1 MNFNEVCTLT
11 MGQSPDSSTY
21 NTQQIGL
28 PFYQGNADF
37 GKINPTPRVWCFSPK
52 KVAQKDDILISVRA
66 PIGDLN
72 IAIEECGIGRGLAC
86 IHINDKNQCD
96 LTYLFHFLLSKA
108 QFLQEKGTGSTFKAI
123 NKDSLLGLVIPIP
136 SIEEQNIIS
145 NDLIAVHKLIDWK
158 KSQLI
163 ALDELVKSR
172 FIEMFGNVKTFKPL
186 MELTSKITDGSHNP
200 PKGIEF
206 SEYLMLSSQ
215 NIHDE
220 LTLKDVRYLSKEDF
234 EIENR
239 RTNIEDG
246 DVLLTI
252 VGTIGRTYVVKN
264 GEKYTFQRSVGVIK
278 PKQDILNGVFL
289 SIYLKTPQAIVQLE
303 ASGHG
308 TSQKG
313 IYLNDIKKL
322 IVPIVD
328 IGLQNEFADFVK
340 LIDKSKFVYLSIQDT
355 SYVNFLHFHHQP

>member
-1 MNFNEVCTLT
+1 M
-11 MGQSPDSSTY
+11 
-21 NTQQIGL
+21 
-28 PFYQGNADF
+28 
-37 GKINPTPRVWCFSPK
+37 
-52 KVAQKDDILISVRA
+52 
-66 PIGDLN
+66 
-72 IAIEECGIGRGLAC
+72 
-86 IHINDKNQCD
+86 
-96 LTYLFHFLLSKA
+96 
-108 QFLQEKGTGSTFKAI
+108 
-123 NKDSLLGLVIPIP
+123 
-136 SIEEQNIIS
+136 
-145 NDLIAVHKLIDWK
+145 
-158 KSQLI
+158 
-163 ALDELVKSR
+163 
-172 FIEMFGNVKTFKPL
+172 KTFKPL
-186 MELTSKITDGSHNP
+186 MELTTKITDGSHNP

-234 EIENR
+234 EMENR

-289 SIYLKTPQAIVQLE
+289 STYLKTPQAIVQLE

-328 IGLQNEFADFVK
+328 IALQNEFAEFVK
-340 LIDKSKFVYLSIQDT
+340 LIDKSKFVCQFIQGT
-355 SYVNFLHFHHQP
+355 FYAKYARFRPPP